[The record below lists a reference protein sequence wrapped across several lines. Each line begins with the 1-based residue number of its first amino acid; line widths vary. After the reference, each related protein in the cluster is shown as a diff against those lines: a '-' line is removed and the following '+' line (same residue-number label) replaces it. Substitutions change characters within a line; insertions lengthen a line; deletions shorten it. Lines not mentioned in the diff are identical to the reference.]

1 MDQVKEILRQAIKH
15 RFWIVVGISALLP
28 MIGYALGSG
37 PIKDKTKKETEKI
50 KGAEKGVQA
59 YRSGQIPNDQYKPLV
74 DEKKDLLS
82 KDVNAS
88 WKKLYQR
95 QEPFLTWPENVK
107 DKFQAWGRE
116 WPKDVDPSVVHQTI
130 FDYVLAYRKYVEGV
144 YKTCRPFDPIEG
156 TGVVSAPPEEALL
169 RPAPF
174 TIETP
179 PGPPTL
185 GKVWAA
191 QERLWIQ
198 RTLLQVVDD
207 VNAKAKDWDSA
218 IIKQI
223 DALEVGNM
231 VAQDQVSIGE
241 GETLEEA
248 PELDAPGAEGE
259 EAPAEEE
266 SSEGGMMGGP
276 MPGMM
281 RGGFGG
287 GIGQNAEQV
296 FYLKPKSETSQFKI
310 LPFQLSVLIDQ
321 DHIQDLFVAFEN
333 SPMGI
338 QAAEMELSKPLTRV
352 VKPEKGLT
360 QDYMGGFMGMG
371 GMGMNSMM
379 HRQMMGQMGRRGMGQ
394 MTGFGGPMM
403 SRQMMDMYAG
413 GAGRGGMMAAASKSG
428 VDTRNENRA
437 EKKKAE
443 LEQVTKSVVQS
454 MNDPYFYIVKLTVYG
469 QARFYNP
476 PPADAPAEPSQSE
489 EAPAA
494 DGETAAPKAEPAKAE
509 GEAAEAPK
517 AEGATP
523 EAKAEAP
530 KADADAAKAPE
541 AKTETTPKAEAPEA
555 KAEAPRA
562 EAPEAKAEAPK
573 AEASAPKP
581 ETAPE
586 AATPKK

>member
-50 KGAEKGVQA
+50 NSAKKGVQQ
-59 YRSGQIPNDQYKPLV
+59 YTSGQIPNEQYKPLV
-74 DEKKDLLS
+74 DEKKDVLS

-107 DKFQAWGRE
+107 DKFQAWGRA

-198 RTLLQVVDD
+198 RTLLQVIED

-223 DALEVGNM
+223 DILEVGNM
-231 VAQDQVSIGE
+231 AAQDQVSIGE

-248 PELDAPGAEGE
+248 PELDAPAGEGE
-259 EAPAEEE
+259 EAAPAEEE
-266 SSEGGMMGGP
+266 ESGAP
-276 MPGMM
+276 MPGQM
-281 RGGFGG
+281 RGMDMMGG

-296 FYLKPKSETSQFKI
+296 YYLKPKSETSQFKI

-352 VKPEKGLT
+352 IKPEKGLT
-360 QDYMGGFMGMG
+360 QEFMGGMMGMGG
-371 GMGMNSMM
+371 GMGMNGMM
-379 HRQMMGQMGRRGMGQ
+379 QRQMMGGMRGGRGMSP

-403 SRQMMDMYAG
+403 SRQMMDAYG
-413 GAGRGGMMAAASKSG
+413 GGGGRGMMAAATKSG
-428 VDTRNENRA
+428 VNTRNENRA

-476 PPADAPAEPSQSE
+476 PPVDPPAEPSQSE

-494 DGETAAPKAEPAKAE
+494 
-509 GEAAEAPK
+509 
-517 AEGATP
+517 
-523 EAKAEAP
+523 
-530 KADADAAKAPE
+530 
-541 AKTETTPKAEAPEA
+541 
-555 KAEAPRA
+555 
-562 EAPEAKAEAPK
+562 
-573 AEASAPKP
+573 
-581 ETAPE
+581 
-586 AATPKK
+586 